1 VFAERDWADWRR
13 ALESAGIAFGVVGT
27 VDEIPHDPQMRACG
41 ALVPIDDPRAGAA
54 FTVSSPLQI
63 AGQDK
68 VPATIAP
75 ELGEHT
81 VEVLREAGL
90 DEGEIARL
98 LQSGV
103 AVQAKRDSASRA

>member
-1 VFAERDWADWRR
+1 MTSVRLLSTLKAP
-13 ALESAGIAFGVVGT
+13 ALVRNACWGVVGT
-27 VDEIPHDPQMRACG
+27 VDEIPHDPQMRAAG

-54 FTVSSPLQI
+54 YTVSSPLQI

-68 VPATIAP
+68 VPATMAP

-81 VEVLREAGL
+81 VEVLRELGL
-90 DEGEIARL
+90 AEVEITRL

-103 AVQAKRDSASRA
+103 AVQAKRG